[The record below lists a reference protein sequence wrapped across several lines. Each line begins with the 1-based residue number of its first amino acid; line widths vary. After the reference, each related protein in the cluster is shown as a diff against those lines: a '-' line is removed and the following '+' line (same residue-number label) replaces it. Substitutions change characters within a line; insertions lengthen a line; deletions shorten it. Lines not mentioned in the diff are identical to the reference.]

1 MVPPV
6 SVLRGLR
13 LAAVVLL
20 VLLALPALGAAQ
32 EPAPTPAPAPAPA
45 PAPEPQADPAPAPAA
60 ELAQV
65 APPAPLG
72 LTVSAAGAFDLEETL
87 DWAVAATVVPG
98 ADTAP
103 IAPGE
108 TRTVAVRVDAH
119 RAPAA
124 SAAFTGVRGEVCV
137 DVPASGAPGGAG
149 LGLKV
154 QAASVTGSFVDLPG
168 ATQTILPTL
177 APGQRACNPYEIA
190 FPPALTGTYRV
201 VAGIVVAG
209 QPAGEAI
216 APFALPAAEPTRVDE
231 AAHLAVAV
239 TCPPGLV
246 CAPAGAPPEA
256 LSGPGSFE
264 VAIQVRNEGA
274 ACDSPQSVGL
284 AATLTETDSGTAHE
298 AAAAATLLT
307 ADCAAGVALPVG
319 HWQTHA
325 GATPPTPDRVSPFL
339 PVLLGSPGG
348 EQTVEVATA
357 GQALPLLAYADD
369 RANGV
374 NRLYAQ
380 LLAAKLNVARGTP
393 ADAAAGAIAAADAWL
408 AEHGPGDWLLSPDQ
422 AAVTGWTDQLEAF
435 NAGGGGGMT
444 TAAAPA
450 TTEAPTPPAESP
462 LEALLF

>member
-1 MVPPV
+1 MVPAV
-6 SVLRGLR
+6 SALRALR

-32 EPAPTPAPAPAPA
+32 EPAPSPAPAPA
-45 PAPEPQADPAPAPAA
+45 PAPEPQPDPAPAPAA

-65 APPAPLG
+65 APLG
-72 LTVSAAGAFDLEETL
+72 LTVSATGAFELEETL
-87 DWAVAATVVPG
+87 DWAIAATVVPG
-98 ADTAP
+98 ADAAP

-124 SAAFTGVRGEVCV
+124 SSSFTGVRGEVCV
-137 DVPASGAPGGAG
+137 DVPAEGAPAGAG
-149 LGLKV
+149 IGLKV
-154 QAASVTGSFVDLPG
+154 QAASVTGSYVDLPG
-168 ATQTILPTL
+168 AIQTILPTL
-177 APGQRACNPYEIA
+177 APGRRACNPYEIA

-201 VAGIVVAG
+201 VAGIVAAG
-209 QPAGEAI
+209 QPAGEAT
-216 APFALPAAEPTRVDE
+216 APFALPAAQPTRVDE

-239 TCPPGLV
+239 TCPPGLI
-246 CAPAGAPPEA
+246 CTPAGVPPEA

-274 ACDSPQSVGL
+274 ACDTPQSVAF
-284 AATLTETDSGTAHE
+284 AAKLTETDSGAAHE
-298 AAAAATLLT
+298 AAAAAVLLT
-307 ADCAAGVALPVG
+307 ADCPAGCALPVG

-325 GATPPTPDRVSPFL
+325 GATPPTPDRVTPFL

-348 EQTVEVATA
+348 AETVEVATA

-380 LLAAKLNVARGTP
+380 LLAAKLNIARGAP
-393 ADAAAGAIAAADAWL
+393 ADAAAAAIASADAWL
-408 AEHGPGDWLLSPDQ
+408 AEHGPGDWPLSPDQ
-422 AAVTGWTDQLEAF
+422 AAVTGWTDQLQAF
-435 NAGGGGGMT
+435 NAAGGCGG
-444 TAAAPA
+444 AAAPA
-450 TTEAPTPPAESP
+450 PGATEAPAGSP
-462 LEALLF
+462 LETLLL